1 MAILL
6 LQSRI
11 THSTT
16 RLEILGQI
24 IQPPVHRL
32 QLVVRHYTLTSLSD
46 NMKIRFAHH
55 RMRIQIILT
64 SLIILAV
71 GGVSFG
77 VYSYVTRDV
86 NPIPTTLRQ
95 NLTFSPLVIQSG
107 TKGYTTS
114 DYRVTKTENSMD
126 ILSYTIHT
134 ITGSTIRLS
143 EYPQPQEFTDIP
155 EYKDRFLTN
164 VAQQYSTVATSGGT
178 IYLGRLARQNNEQL
192 GVMLEKG
199 LIIFMKPDKDVTAEQ
214 WRALGDQLIIQKTNN
229 N

>member
-6 LQSRI
+6 PQSQT

-16 RLEILGQI
+16 RLEILGQTT
-24 IQPPVHRL
+24 QLPVRRP
-32 QLVVRHYTLTSLSD
+32 QLVARHYTLTLLFD
-46 NMKIRFAHH
+46 NMKMRFTHH
-55 RMRIQIILT
+55 RIRNQILLT
-64 SLIILAV
+64 SLIVLAL
-71 GGVSFG
+71 GGASFG
-77 VYSYVTRDV
+77 IYSYLTRDL

-114 DYRVTKTENSMD
+114 DYRVTKTETSIN
-126 ILSYTIHT
+126 ILSYTIQ
-134 ITGSTIRLS
+134 TGTSPAIHLS

-178 IYLGRLARQNNEQL
+178 IYLGRLARQNNKQL

-199 LIIFMKPDKDVTAEQ
+199 LIIFMSPDKDVAPEQ
-214 WRALGDQLIIQKTNN
+214 WRALGDQLTIQKTNN
-229 N
+229 